1 MSVATRVSAA
11 STPMTP
17 APVRKGAAGSSSAEV
32 TGGSNRGGTAV
43 GTGVGT
49 GVGSGPMLV
58 AAAT

>member
-1 MSVATRVSAA
+1 VSAA
-11 STPMTP
+11 STPMMA
-17 APVRKGAAGSSSAEV
+17 APVRKGPAGSSSAEV